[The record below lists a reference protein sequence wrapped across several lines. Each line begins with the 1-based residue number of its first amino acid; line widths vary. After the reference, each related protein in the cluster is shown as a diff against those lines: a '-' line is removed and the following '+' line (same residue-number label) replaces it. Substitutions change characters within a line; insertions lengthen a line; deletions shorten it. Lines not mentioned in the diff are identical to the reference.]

1 MHQALRQSKRLRGI
15 GLIAMVVLMASGCP
29 SAYHEAF
36 RLGEKSHVATPE
48 YDLYFVEADDEG
60 WFWDPAQADRAF
72 GAITESIA
80 TSDTIV
86 VTFVHGWHHSA
97 RCCDGNLEGFKEVL
111 RQLHAELTKPMYD
124 RARAAIH
131 DGELAGPFRIIGVYV
146 GWRGRS
152 VPGMIDYATFW
163 GRKSAAERVGQS
175 DFQEFMVRLKNAY
188 EHHSAMP
195 AAAGPKLFG
204 LITIGH
210 SFGGQVVLRA
220 VAPFL
225 EHRLAD
231 LSPGAQGY
239 LRNVPRA
246 QLGEPLPQPL
256 RGFGDLVVLINPA
269 TEAAAYQRLHALGR
283 QLRYGVDQTPVMLT
297 LSADNDVP
305 RNRLFKIGRIVGEW
319 FTVKPRKPDPRER
332 GMERQALGFFAEQV
346 THRLEPANA
355 ARRLRVTTLQSDKEA
370 GCVAHDQCEFE
381 WYEWRDPAELSVEPD
396 TLSADAFTEEAV
408 ARIAA
413 HDFSSRTVLSDVVLR
428 PEASAIANQALI
440 VGSVADNV
448 IDGHNGM
455 FSGPLM
461 RFLTKYIGLVEAKRF
476 LSRLRTGRGQ

>member
-1 MHQALRQSKRLRGI
+1 MSALVAL
-15 GLIAMVVLMASGCP
+15 MVSGCP
-29 SAYHEAF
+29 SAYHEPA
-36 RLGEKSHVATPE
+36 RLGDRAHISKIE

-60 WFWDPAQADRAF
+60 WFWEPAQADQAF
-72 GAITESIA
+72 GAIAESVA
-80 TSDTIV
+80 VRDTIV

-111 RQLHAELTKPMYD
+111 RQLHAELAKPMYD
-124 RARAAIH
+124 RARVAIH
-131 DGELAGPFRIIGVYV
+131 GGRSAGPFRVIGVYV

-152 VPGMIDYATFW
+152 LPGLIDYLTFW
-163 GRKSAAERVGQS
+163 GRKSAAERVGES
-175 DFQEFMVRLKNAY
+175 DFQEFMIHLKEAY
-188 EHHSAMP
+188 EQHAAVP
-195 AAAGPKLFG
+195 AGAAAGPTLFG

-231 LSPGAQGY
+231 SSPGARGY
-239 LRNVPRA
+239 LRDVPQA
-246 QLGEPLPQPL
+246 PQGEPLEQPL

-269 TEAAAYQRLHALGR
+269 TEAAAYQRAHALGR
-283 QLRYGVDQTPVMLT
+283 QLRFGAGQTPVMLT
-297 LSADNDVP
+297 LSAENDVP
-305 RNRLFKIGRIVGEW
+305 RDRLFKLGRVAGEW
-319 FTVKPRKPDPRER
+319 FAAKPRKSDPRER

-346 THRLEPANA
+346 THRLEPANP
-355 ARRLRVTTLQSDKEA
+355 ARRLRATTLQSERDA
-370 GCVAHDQCEFE
+370 GCPAADQCEFE
-381 WYEWRDPAELSVEPD
+381 WFEWRDLTEPSVQPD
-396 TLSADAFTEEAV
+396 TLSADAFTPEVV

-428 PEASAIANQALI
+428 PEASATANQALI
-440 VGSVADNV
+440 VATVADNV

-461 RFLTKYIGLVEAKRF
+461 RFLTKYIGFVEAKRF
-476 LSRLRTGRGQ
+476 LSRLNAGRRQ

>member
-1 MHQALRQSKRLRGI
+1 
-15 GLIAMVVLMASGCP
+15 MASGCP

-36 RLGEKSHVATPE
+36 RLGGKAHVAKAE

-60 WFWDPAQADRAF
+60 WFWDPAQADQAF
-72 GAITESIA
+72 EGIVQSVA
-80 TSDTIV
+80 TRDTIV

-111 RQLHAELTKPMYD
+111 RQLHAELAKPMYD

-131 DGELAGPFRIIGVYV
+131 GGAGAGPFRVIGVYV

-152 VPGMIDYATFW
+152 LPGLIDYVTFW
-163 GRKSAAERVGQS
+163 GRKSAAERVGES
-175 DFQEFMVRLKNAY
+175 DFQEFMIRLKDAY
-188 EHHSAMP
+188 EQHS

-231 LSPGAQGY
+231 LSPVARGY

-269 TEAAAYQRLHALGR
+269 TEAAAYQRVHALGR
-283 QLRYGVDQTPVMLT
+283 QLRYSVDQTPVMLT

-305 RNRLFKIGRIVGEW
+305 RDRLFKVGRVAGEW
-319 FTVKPRKPDPRER
+319 FTAKPRKEDPRER

-346 THRLEPANA
+346 THRLEPAQA
-355 ARRLRVTTLQSDKEA
+355 ARRLRATTLQSDKDG
-370 GCVAHDQCEFE
+370 GCTAVGQCEFE
-381 WYEWRDPAELSVEPD
+381 WYEWRDSAEPSVEPD
-396 TLSADAFTEEAV
+396 TLSTDAFTEEAV

-413 HDFSSRTVLSDVVLR
+413 HDLSSRTVLSDVVLR
-428 PEASAIANQALI
+428 PEASAIARQALI
-440 VGSVADNV
+440 VATVADNV

-461 RFLTKYIGLVEAKRF
+461 RFLTKYIGFVEAKRF